1 MDKVQNIEIN
11 YDPLFYK
18 TLIYFNKQE
27 NINFQPLRLMDY
39 FVVRYSSSG

>member
-18 TLIYFNKQE
+18 TLIYFNKQD
-27 NINFQPLRLMDY
+27 NINFQTSASRGLFCR
-39 FVVRYSSSG
+39 